1 MKNTV
6 AECIRR
12 YIEIHYDGGLIG
24 ISDLAEY
31 CGQSE
36 GDIYVELLELSQS
49 GEIEIIKRFFCPE
62 GHSIISSNLPFCEDC
77 NFSYSN
83 LYITTIILIQP
94 LKHSSMMTSL
104 P

>member
-12 YIEIHYDGGLIG
+12 YIKTQYSGGLIG

-31 CGQSE
+31 CDQSE
-36 GDIYVELLELSQS
+36 GDIYVELLSLDQL
-49 GEIEIIKRFFCPE
+49 GEIKIIKRFFCPE
-62 GHSIISSNLPFCEDC
+62 GHSITSSLPFCEDC

-94 LKHSSMMTSL
+94 LKHPSMTASS